1 MLVIYNES
9 KTEWRHAKITDR
21 MSKLVCSRVLK
32 DNSVKYLDI
41 LYSNEIEMPELKEF
55 TQMTDPKVLYAGDT
69 NVNFQRKDLKPFIAK
84 TDRTNTDIL
93 LVTVNLRGKIL
104 KNITNTKAAVLSYL
118 IAKGELTFA
127 VSLRDFG
134 EGCSFEFTLH
144 DYTLVNDTTYTF
156 TKTENGYSLN
166 TSTVVV
172 EDVIMKPSYSIK
184 RFRPNRVTHL
194 VFVMG
199 MDQDAFY
206 DTYQYAD
213 KHEVC
218 VFNSMSELEDKVNE
232 YFKNG
237 YRAATLFNNDDS
249 VDREESNFTIINS
262 KFKIMNVL
270 LNNGKLMFIR

>member
-32 DNSVKYLDI
+32 DNSVKFLDI
-41 LYSNEIEMPELKEF
+41 LYSNEIEMPDLKTF
-55 TQMTDPKVLYAGDT
+55 TQMTEPKVLYDNDT
-69 NVNFQRKDLKPFIAK
+69 NVNFQKKDLKPFIVK
-84 TDRTNTDIL
+84 TDRTNTDVL

-156 TKTENGYSLN
+156 TKGEDGYTLT
-166 TSTVVV
+166 TSTVAV
-172 EDVIMKPSYSIK
+172 EDVIMKPTYSIK

-206 DTYQYAD
+206 NTYQYAD

-232 YFKNG
+232 YFKHG
-237 YRAATLFNNDDS
+237 YRAATLFNNDET

-262 KFKIMNVL
+262 KFKTMNVL
-270 LNNGKLMFIR
+270 LNNGKLIFIR